1 MFSRREFLQRALTL
15 TATLSLPAPRAWS
28 LPAPLLSKSD
38 EELLDELCA
47 SAFRYFWEA
56 ADPYT
61 GLVKDRSDA
70 DGLDPRTVGS
80 IAATGFGLTALCIA
94 VENQYEKRSKIEE
107 RVLRTLK
114 YLHDRALQEH
124 GFFYHFLDIHTGE
137 RFWNSEVSSI
147 DTALLL
153 CGIIT
158 CREYFSDER
167 IRKLADDIYK
177 RADFRWMVNGGQ
189 TLSHG
194 WKPETGFIRF
204 RWDSYAEHMMLYL
217 LAIGSTSFA
226 VPPQSW
232 AAWKR
237 PVYDFFGESYISAQ
251 APLFIHQYAHAW
263 IDFRDRRDRF
273 ADYFQNS
280 VKATRA
286 HLKFCLALSDKFPK
300 YSEQLWGITASDSAH
315 GYVVWGGPPAI
326 GPIDG
331 TVVPAAA
338 AGSLPFLPH
347 ECLAVFRQ
355 IRQQYGRRCWKRYGP
370 VDAFNPNNTWTNPDV
385 IGINVGI
392 SMLMAANLKSQFVW
406 KTFMKAPEIN
416 AAMQQV
422 GFTRA

>member
-1 MFSRREFLQRALTL
+1 
-15 TATLSLPAPRAWS
+15 
-28 LPAPLLSKSD
+28 
-38 EELLDELCA
+38 
-47 SAFRYFWEA
+47 
-56 ADPYT
+56 
-61 GLVKDRSDA
+61 
-70 DGLDPRTVGS
+70 
-80 IAATGFGLTALCIA
+80 
-94 VENQYEKRSKIEE
+94 
-107 RVLRTLK
+107 
-114 YLHDRALQEH
+114 
-124 GFFYHFLDIHTGE
+124 
-137 RFWNSEVSSI
+137 
-147 DTALLL
+147 
-153 CGIIT
+153 
-158 CREYFSDER
+158 
-167 IRKLADDIYK
+167 
-177 RADFRWMVNGGQ
+177 
-189 TLSHG
+189 
-194 WKPETGFIRF
+194 
-204 RWDSYAEHMMLYL
+204 
-217 LAIGSTSFA
+217 
-226 VPPQSW
+226 
-232 AAWKR
+232 
-237 PVYDFFGESYISAQ
+237 VYDFFGESYISAQ